1 MKTLEM
7 YHIIFPFTRHL
18 ALITKGESRVESIAL
33 FSNWHSHLLI

>member
-18 ALITKGESRVESIAL
+18 ALIERGIYRLSDSQNGIY
-33 FSNWHSHLLI
+33 